1 MAAPT
6 ERADRVMRIGAV
18 VTALGLAF
26 LALAILPLF
35 IPSLELP
42 SVMWFLSM
50 LIGVGI
56 VIMCVGLVLSAR
68 SRRPHA

>member
-6 ERADRVMRIGAV
+6 ERADRVMRIGGV

-26 LALAILPLF
+26 LTLAILPLF
-35 IPSLELP
+35 FPSLELP
-42 SVMWFLSM
+42 SIMWFLSM

-56 VIMCVGLVLSAR
+56 VIICIGLVMSAR
-68 SRRPHA
+68 SRRSRA